1 MNMTSK
7 DELKQLREEA
17 YRIISDN
24 PCSLFPEFE
33 FRRNGKGWYSTNSR
47 KIDGTFGTSV
57 GKVWIYFDRAGY
69 LFDFRGNQS
78 ISFWDYLEKYR
89 GITEPFNALLDYAGL
104 SLPAPTYSKD
114 YDPKAPI
121 ELVADIHPHVLRAF
135 HELAMQDMGTSDI
148 GCEVRAYL
156 GSRGYSDDDADIR
169 RMKLGSIPELATL
182 KHRLKEKLPKLEE
195 KYINF
200 FCKRME
206 YYTQHPLVIPCYGV
220 YGALEGFIFRQI
232 QCERFSINNELPKYK
247 NLKNLNREAGILNI
261 PRDATEIIILEGVLD
276 ALLMKARGVR
286 NAVSLNG
293 CGMNEAQCNMLA
305 EAGIKRVIL
314 LLDNDDAGRDA
325 TLRITQRLLAH
336 AHPFEIYISEMPQG
350 FKDPEEF
357 LLQHDA
363 QALMEEIHHAIGMGE
378 YVATQL
384 IKQYPKRDES
394 RPLPAM
400 QRTRL
405 LEAAEPIKEQ
415 LASFPYELADF
426 ERVVKM
432 AVEG

>member
-1 MNMTSK
+1 MASK
-7 DELKQLREEA
+7 DELRQLREEA

-47 KIDGTFGTSV
+47 KIDGSFGSSV

-78 ISFWDYLEKYR
+78 VSFWDYLEKYR
-89 GITEPFNALLDYAGL
+89 GITEPFNALLDYAGI
-104 SLPAPTYSKD
+104 SLPAPSYSKY
-114 YDPKAPI
+114 YDSKAPI
-121 ELVADIHPHVLRAF
+121 ELVADIHPHVLRVF
-135 HELAMQDMGTSDI
+135 HELSMQDMGTSDI

-156 GSRGYSDDDADIR
+156 GSRGYSDDDVDIR
-169 RMKLGSIPELATL
+169 RMKLGSMPELATL
-182 KHRLKEKLPKLEE
+182 KDRLKEKLPKLEE

-206 YYTQHPLVIPCYGV
+206 YYTHHTLVIPCYGKH
-220 YGALEGFIFRQI
+220 GALEGFIFRNVNLAVLS
-232 QCERFSINNELPKYK
+232 EGEDKYK
-247 NLKNLNREAGILNI
+247 NLINLNREAGILNI
-261 PRDATEIIILEGVLD
+261 PRDTQEIIVVEGVID
-276 ALLMKARGVR
+276 ALLMKARGMR
-286 NAVSLNG
+286 HAVSLNG
-293 CGMNEAQCNMLA
+293 CGLNEAQCDMLA
-305 EAGIKRVIL
+305 ENCIKRVIL
-314 LLDNDDAGRDA
+314 LLDNDDAGQEA

-336 AHPFEIYISEMPQG
+336 AHPFEVYIAQMPQG

-357 LLQHDA
+357 LLMHDM
-363 QALMEEIHHAIGMGE
+363 QALMNETHYAIGMGE
-378 YVATQL
+378 YLATQL

-405 LEAAEPIKEQ
+405 LEAAEPFKAQ
-415 LASFPYELADF
+415 LASFPYELGDF
-426 ERVVKM
+426 ERILKM